1 MSKLLIPDRVKV
13 YYMKAIR
20 IVHPD
25 KHNTMDVTQRYIAEA
40 IFHALETAYRL
51 FQEAEMGAGAASP
64 AASNTISSL

>member
-1 MSKLLIPDRVKV
+1 MAKLLIPDRVKL

-25 KHNTMDVTQRYIAEA
+25 KHNTMDVTQRYIAET

-51 FQEAEMGAGAASP
+51 FQDAEMGTGGAASP
-64 AASNTISSL
+64 GTNTISSL